1 MFERF
6 GEAEL
11 PLPPHHLNPS
21 ASTHRST
28 TKDMGAQQM
37 EKRKTLNASN
47 SANIQLEN
55 TRNNLPNYKEFEAA
69 GRQ

>member
-1 MFERF
+1 
-6 GEAEL
+6 
-11 PLPPHHLNPS
+11 
-21 ASTHRST
+21 
-28 TKDMGAQQM
+28 MGAQQM

-69 GRQ
+69 VRQ